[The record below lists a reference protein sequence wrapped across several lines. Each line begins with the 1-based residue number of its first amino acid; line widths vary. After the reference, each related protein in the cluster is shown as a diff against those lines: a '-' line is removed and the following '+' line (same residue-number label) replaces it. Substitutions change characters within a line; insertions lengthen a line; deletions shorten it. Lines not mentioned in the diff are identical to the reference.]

1 MRTHFSVNCCE
12 DGCEMKLEKD
22 QTGWSVVHLVDSY
35 SAANRLTAA
44 IWMLM
49 ACAAAVFYGIV
60 RFVLAWR

>member
-1 MRTHFSVNCCE
+1 
-12 DGCEMKLEKD
+12 MKLEKD